1 MSPEIE
7 EEIRVALA
15 LSEREWDD
23 FNLLLGRGA

>member
-7 EEIRVALA
+7 EEIR

-23 FNLLLGRGA
+23 FNLLLGRRA